1 MKGFDMNSKI
11 KTVFAILALVIIGW
25 VARMAL
31 FPMSETDKIEKVI
44 RQAADAFVARSSKD
58 VASCLT
64 QDFNVEKFADRETT
78 LNYLKAFFF
87 QARDLNVN
95 IKYIKHEND
104 RLPATASEARVLGVV
119 VITGMADGQK
129 FQAFSG
135 QGADTG
141 VLTMR
146 KIDGNWLI
154 HSARPLDAA
163 DPDKAFQQLAK

>member
-1 MKGFDMNSKI
+1 MNRYLKVVAAV
-11 KTVFAILALVIIGW
+11 VFLLVLGW
-25 VARMAL
+25 VARLVL
-31 FPMSETDKIEKVI
+31 FPMSETDKIEKVV

-58 VASCLT
+58 IASLLT
-64 QDFNVEKFADRETT
+64 KDFNVEKFADRETT

-119 VITGMADGQK
+119 VITGNVDGQK

-154 HSARPLDAA
+154 HSASPLDTA
-163 DPDKAFQQLAK
+163 DPEKAFQQLAK